1 MNLAD
6 IVKTAASEGKEKHV
20 PVIEIHKGHGP
31 DGTDLVRV
39 TVGKETPHPNT
50 VEHHIAW
57 LELFGIKADGQV
69 VTLGR
74 AEFGPS
80 YTGPNV
86 AFQVNVAD
94 FKSFTALSYCNVHG
108 LWQGES

>member
-1 MNLAD
+1 MQLAE

-20 PVIEIHKGHGP
+20 PVIEVVKGHGP
-31 DGTDLVRV
+31 DGADLVSV
-39 TVGKETPHPNT
+39 VVGKETAHPNT
-50 VEHHIAW
+50 IEHHIAW
-57 LELFGIKADGQV
+57 LELFGIKAEGQV

-80 YTGPNV
+80 YTSPRV
-86 AFQVNVAD
+86 AFQVTVAD
-94 FKSFTALSYCNVHG
+94 FASFAALSYCNVHG